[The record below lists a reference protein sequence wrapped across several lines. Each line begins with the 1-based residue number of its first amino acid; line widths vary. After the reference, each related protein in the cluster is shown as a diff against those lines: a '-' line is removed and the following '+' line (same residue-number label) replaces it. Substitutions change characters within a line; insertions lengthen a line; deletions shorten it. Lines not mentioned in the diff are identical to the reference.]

1 MGDGKIT
8 IGVVGSSR
16 IGRGVAAIVQFMHKS
31 FALVAV
37 GLALIAGLVVM
48 PPRASAIG
56 LEQATS
62 GEAVVVCLIYPDRQ
76 AAAVLRLFE
85 GCAAPHPAAA
95 LAAWKRS
102 TRDPDQLGKPLE
114 AVISFFNPE
123 MVREWSVFHEAR
135 FQLGFDPETG
145 SGRWRLTVPGDDGT
159 LAALITALRL
169 SGGSNEAPV
178 GNGTIAVNRL
188 GGPGAVVAA
197 RSAGGVVL
205 ASSRAEL
212 DRGLPPSISGPSAR
226 LGAVG
231 LKKDSR
237 VPAADPDSGL
247 VFRIEPGRMIL
258 PARGSVA
265 TRRLIELGAGWD
277 AERSSAAWGSL
288 TIRWGWNSRP
298 SSIRCGHSRRTVP
311 EISRSTRSG

>member
-1 MGDGKIT
+1 MHRFFAFIAAY
-8 IGVVGSSR
+8 
-16 IGRGVAAIVQFMHKS
+16 VA
-31 FALVAV
+31 L
-37 GLALIAGLVVM
+37 LAGLLLM
-48 PPRASAIG
+48 EPRASAIEF
-56 LEQATS
+56 EQATS
-62 GEAVVVCLIYPDRQ
+62 GEPIVVRLIHPDRQ

-102 TRDPDQLGKPLE
+102 TRDPNQLGKPLE

-188 GGPGAVVAA
+188 GGPGAA
-197 RSAGGVVL
+197 
-205 ASSRAEL
+205 
-212 DRGLPPSISGPSAR
+212 
-226 LGAVG
+226 
-231 LKKDSR
+231 
-237 VPAADPDSGL
+237 
-247 VFRIEPGRMIL
+247 
-258 PARGSVA
+258 VA
-265 TRRLIELGAGWD
+265 TRSGGASFWQARG
-277 AERSSAAWGSL
+277 
-288 TIRWGWNSRP
+288 P
-298 SSIRCGHSRRTVP
+298 SSIGVCRRVSRARLFTWRQWDSKSARGCRPQTPIRVWC
-311 EISRSTRSG
+311 SGSSPAV